1 MRNPWKWF
9 LNRLNYDIIYEYKC
23 TPKAGLA
30 SVGKEVTLL
39 TNRKYMPR

>member
-9 LNRLNYDIIYEYKC
+9 LNRLNYDIIHEYKC

-30 SVGKEVTLL
+30 SVGKEVTL
-39 TNRKYMPR
+39 